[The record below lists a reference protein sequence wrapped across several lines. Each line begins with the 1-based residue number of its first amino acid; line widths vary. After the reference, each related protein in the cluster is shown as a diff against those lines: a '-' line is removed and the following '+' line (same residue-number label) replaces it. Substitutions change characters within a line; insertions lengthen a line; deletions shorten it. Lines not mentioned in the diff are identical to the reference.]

1 MAGPQSV
8 SETPFLASRLRRLPA
23 VPRSAAPTAAISVV
37 IVNFCQWKNTARLIR
52 QLRHSELMKSGGA
65 QVVVVDNGSPH
76 HSAVLRLQKMRGVRI
91 VYAGRNLGFA
101 TGVNRGVASSDGE
114 WILLLNP
121 DVTVGDG
128 FLDDALL
135 AAEKLIRKRP
145 ATGIVGLKL
154 ENRDGSTQPSCG
166 PLPTLANTLAGIFSP
181 RWKRKCRP
189 LPDGEQ
195 ARVPWATGGCLLV
208 HRDCFRMLGG
218 FDERFFLYYE
228 DVDLCKRATQAGFEV
243 WFVPS
248 ASAVHHWPLHSRPV
262 PAPLRLITRHAL
274 LTFAR
279 NYWPKWQSWCL
290 GRIIRLEARLRAA
303 WAARAGN
310 PGAAKFYR
318 AMRKLVSDVEC
329 GRNEE
334 VSESIAAAAE
344 HLAAVAAA
352 QDGRTRW

>member
-8 SETPFLASRLRRLPA
+8 SKTATLSSRHRRSAGASR
-23 VPRSAAPTAAISVV
+23 AASPTTSISVV
-37 IVNFCQWKNTARLIR
+37 IVNFCQWKNTARLVR
-52 QLRHSELMKSGGA
+52 QLRHSESMKAGGS
-65 QVVVVDNGSPH
+65 QVIVVDNGSPH
-76 HSAVLRLQKMRGVRI
+76 HSAELRLQKMRGVRI
-91 VYAGRNLGFA
+91 VHAGRNLGFA
-101 TGVNRGVASSDGE
+101 AGVNRGVEASDGE

-121 DVTVGDG
+121 DVTVADG

-145 ATGIVGLKL
+145 STGIVGLKL

-166 PLPTLANTLAGIFSP
+166 PLPTLANTLAGVFAP

-195 ARVPWATGGCLLV
+195 SRVPWATGGCLLV

-218 FDERFFLYYE
+218 FDERYFLYYE
-228 DVDLCKRATQAGFEV
+228 DVDFCRRATQAGFEV
-243 WFVPS
+243 WFVPV

-279 NYWPKWQSWCL
+279 SYWPKWQAWIL
-290 GRIIRLEARLRAA
+290 GRIVRLEARLRAA
-303 WAARAGN
+303 WANRAGN
-310 PGAAKFYR
+310 PGAAAFYR
-318 AMRKLVSDVEC
+318 SMRKLVCDVER
-329 GRNEE
+329 GRTEE
-334 VSESIAAAAE
+334 VDASIAAAAE